1 MIKLEDNIKELKM
14 LFEKIGKSKKEL
26 QIKIQKIFTKIR
38 NILNQREDE
47 LLLEVDN
54 LYYDYFFKDDLMDK
68 SENLPKKVKLAL
80 EKGKSIENEWNDE
93 NKLNSI
99 INDCI
104 NIENEIKSI
113 NSINEGIE
121 KLKINEKKK
130 LIFIPENSGL
140 EQFILNIKQFG
151 EISEFLDSL
160 ILTKKED
167 KNKFNKLISS
177 RIKLDNMKLLYR
189 YTKDGKEIQN
199 VKNKIDRKSN
209 LIFLFFT
216 GKKEFLA
223 LI

>member
-80 EKGKSIENEWNDE
+80 EKGKSIENEWNDD
-93 NKLNSI
+93 NKLSSI

-104 NIENEIKSI
+104 NIENEIKYSKSFYQ
-113 NSINEGIE
+113 N
-121 KLKINEKKK
+121 KKC
-130 LIFIPENSGL
+130 
-140 EQFILNIKQFG
+140 
-151 EISEFLDSL
+151 
-160 ILTKKED
+160 T
-167 KNKFNKLISS
+167 
-177 RIKLDNMKLLYR
+177 
-189 YTKDGKEIQN
+189 
-199 VKNKIDRKSN
+199 
-209 LIFLFFT
+209 
-216 GKKEFLA
+216 
-223 LI
+223 